1 MIVPFRKKSFLYS
14 SGSASSGVRI
24 LKSTTTNTNEKSP
37 SSPSRKSITG
47 LLKRTPTTSTS
58 SSPVQSRIAN
68 KATSTSKLKKKGST
82 ASLGGGQPQK
92 EQAQPQ
98 TSDHK
103 RAQFTQVRSKT
114 GLNIFGGRRRSIA
127 ITDDAYNAAMRAAK
141 SHLDLRDSV
150 EQPQEH
156 AASAT
161 ASNAPASAIA
171 NDKTRLKAL
180 GKNTASQLSVP
191 DVTTEIPVKKHF
203 GERPWIELEKL
214 WRGRLKNPPPDL
226 TEDFLTVT
234 SSKNQKAQTL
244 PVNSRPPPYGK
255 KHSSNE
261 QWPPSASPAA
271 PPRRTI
277 SNAGTHSGGISREA
291 AQKAIYLTSGEVLVD
306 WRQQVNSSSNL
317 NRPHSFAL
325 TTEVDNHFEELVNI
339 W

>member
-1 MIVPFRKKSFLYS
+1 MKPV
-14 SGSASSGVRI
+14 A
-24 LKSTTTNTNEKSP
+24 TNTNEKSQP
-37 SSPSRKSITG
+37 SSPSRKSIAG

-150 EQPQEH
+150 EQPQEN

-161 ASNAPASAIA
+161 ASNAPAVTPIA
-171 NDKTRLKAL
+171 TDKTRLKGL
-180 GKNTASQLSVP
+180 SKYTASQLSVP
-191 DVTTEIPVKKHF
+191 
-203 GERPWIELEKL
+203 
-214 WRGRLKNPPPDL
+214 
-226 TEDFLTVT
+226 
-234 SSKNQKAQTL
+234 AA
-244 PVNSRPPPYGK
+244 
-255 KHSSNE
+255 HSSTSAHST
-261 QWPPSASPAA
+261 PSPS
-271 PPRRTI
+271 
-277 SNAGTHSGGISREA
+277 
-291 AQKAIYLTSGEVLVD
+291 
-306 WRQQVNSSSNL
+306 
-317 NRPHSFAL
+317 
-325 TTEVDNHFEELVNI
+325 
-339 W
+339 